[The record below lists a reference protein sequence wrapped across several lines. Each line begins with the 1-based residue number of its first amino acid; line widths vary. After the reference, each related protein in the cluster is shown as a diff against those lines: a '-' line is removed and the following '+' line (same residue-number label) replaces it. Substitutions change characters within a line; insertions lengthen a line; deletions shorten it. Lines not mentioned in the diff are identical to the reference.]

1 MKESSHV
8 RQHRAAQMQMCSILQ
23 DKGRITPKAFGGHQ
37 GCLFSVGDM
46 GFFFFSFESDRND
59 TCYNFLLYL
68 IKLLQNLLM

>member
-23 DKGRITPKAFGGHQ
+23 DKGRITPKAFGGHP

-46 GFFFFSFESDRND
+46 GFFFF
-59 TCYNFLLYL
+59 FLLRVTEM
-68 IKLLQNLLM
+68 IHVIISFCT